1 MLAITS
7 ANTFFGILTAQFEA
21 IIFPHINYAWIHFT
35 LYVHYS
41 IDVNTGFH
49 LPFYHPVPSHC
60 KIFSQCFAILT
71 TINNFFKV
79 LNVSWL
85 FTSLP
90 WFSKITHKS
99 TWHLLFISQAFHHR
113 LWCSLSLVVLFFWGS
128 FFFFRAPSSGYWSQH
143 WHVLHCWFLPR
154 TPTDLQV
161 VPPIKITLLSA

>member
-128 FFFFRAPSSGYWSQH
+128 FFF
-143 WHVLHCWFLPR
+143 LE
-154 TPTDLQV
+154 LQV
-161 VPPIKITLLSA
+161 QDIDHNTDTYYTADSFQELQQTCKSCPPLK